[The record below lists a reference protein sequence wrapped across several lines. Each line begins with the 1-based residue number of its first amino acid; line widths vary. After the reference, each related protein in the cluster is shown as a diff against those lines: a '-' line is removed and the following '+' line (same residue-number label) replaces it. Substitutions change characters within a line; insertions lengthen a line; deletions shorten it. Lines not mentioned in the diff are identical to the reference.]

1 MLYFYAPIYTQD
13 GQLSPGQMVDGA
25 VAFYAIN
32 TPMKAPVCDKGDAQ
46 RFVLAVASEDFNA
59 PDGWE
64 SKTLAEVRADYP
76 GVL

>member
-13 GQLSPGQMVDGA
+13 EQLSPGQMVDGA
-25 VAFYAIN
+25 VAFYDTV
-32 TPMKAPVCDKGDAQ
+32 TPMKAPVCDRGDAQ
-46 RFVLAVASEDFNA
+46 RFVLAVNSEDFNA

-64 SKTLAEVRADYP
+64 SKTLEEVRADYP